1 MSDTTGITMS
11 PPDPSISIENRL
23 KRERSHRS
31 GAHNGSISKVVKTT
45 TQQEK
50 DNVSVPQKN
59 VIPIFL
65 QKTYQMISECEP
77 DLAEWTLDGEK
88 FVVKDPTE
96 FAQKVI
102 PNFFDHCNF
111 PSFARQLNFYG
122 FHKVQVKPVRH
133 TDIDKSKDKH
143 VTFCN
148 ENFKRG
154 RKELLSNIQRSTRG
168 GGNNVNLNQQQRQI
182 ELLKTEVLSYEKQ
195 VMQLNVRMKLMEDKF
210 SDLVE
215 QLKPNQTQQVQSMN
229 YKFDLN
235 TINSKE
241 NSEANVEDLS
251 RQFSLTSLKGDIS
264 SLKEHSL
271 RSPYLDR
278 CKDEPDDNKNGIA
291 SNSFSKLSQ
300 PTLKPHPKAKNKL
313 PPGPVSPV
321 YQESVDSGGLS
332 NESLFGNDTFERNL
346 FTAFILDETN
356 DNHDDTKPNDD
367 VWTTAA

>member
-1 MSDTTGITMS
+1 
-11 PPDPSISIENRL
+11 
-23 KRERSHRS
+23 
-31 GAHNGSISKVVKTT
+31 
-45 TQQEK
+45 
-50 DNVSVPQKN
+50 
-59 VIPIFL
+59 
-65 QKTYQMISECEP
+65 
-77 DLAEWTLDGEK
+77 
-88 FVVKDPTE
+88 
-96 FAQKVI
+96 
-102 PNFFDHCNF
+102 
-111 PSFARQLNFYG
+111 
-122 FHKVQVKPVRH
+122 
-133 TDIDKSKDKH
+133 
-143 VTFCN
+143 
-148 ENFKRG
+148 
-154 RKELLSNIQRSTRG
+154 
-168 GGNNVNLNQQQRQI
+168 
-182 ELLKTEVLSYEKQ
+182 
-195 VMQLNVRMKLMEDKF
+195 MEDKL

-241 NSEANVEDLS
+241 NSEPNVEDFS
-251 RQFSLTSLKGDIS
+251 RQLSFTSFSLTSRKGDIS
-264 SLKEHSL
+264 SLKEHLL

-346 FTAFILDETN
+346 FTAFILDQTN

-367 VWTTAA
+367 VWTTAPMFLRKTYQMISECEPDLAEWTLDGENFVVKDPTEFAQKVIPKFFKHCNFNSFARQLNYYGFHKVQVKPVRHTDIDKSKDKHVTFCNENFKRGRKELLSNIQRSTRGGGNNVNLNQQQRHIELLKTEGLSHEKQVMQLNVRMKLMEDKLSDLVEQLKPNQTQQVQSRNYKFDLNTINSKENSEANVEDL